1 MLLEEGIEILTAPVC
16 TSPDEVAVTCEG
28 ETTDGEAIRVESP
41 AEAQDDVI
49 VTVGDRTLYDGSL
62 LAVLDR
68 GSSG

>member
-1 MLLEEGIEILTAPVC
+1 M
-16 TSPDEVAVTCEG
+16 
-28 ETTDGEAIRVESP
+28 DGEPIRVEST
-41 AEAQDDVI
+41 ADAQDDVL